1 LRLPS
6 SQTLFEKSLVRSNN
20 LAGKRTKERM
30 PQPMRIFAERPNV
43 KKDQEN
49 NANHIADFSVI
60 NK

>member
-1 LRLPS
+1 
-6 SQTLFEKSLVRSNN
+6 
-20 LAGKRTKERM
+20 M

-60 NK
+60 NKWELKCELPYPKPTQVRR